1 VLRERL
7 RATAEGRPLQAIVFA
22 GCQGGEGTTE
32 IVEDFGESLARSGLR
47 VLLLDIEGGRVA
59 RAGPTHLM
67 QLVASDGRDEG
78 EVVASQRPCHDK
90 EQFYRSAELASWLA
104 RQRKRYDYIL
114 FVAPPI
120 GRLADGTLLGRLCDG
135 VVIVVAAG
143 ATRHEALTRAR
154 EQLDRSGVNVIG
166 AVLNRVRDEAPALL
180 RRYLSAA

>member
-1 VLRERL
+1 
-7 RATAEGRPLQAIVFA
+7 
-22 GCQGGEGTTE
+22 
-32 IVEDFGESLARSGLR
+32 
-47 VLLLDIEGGRVA
+47 
-59 RAGPTHLM
+59 M
-67 QLVASDGRDEG
+67 
-78 EVVASQRPCHDK
+78 ASQRPCHDK

-114 FVAPPI
+114 FAAPPI